1 LSPAAAAEDAVTS
14 TPKPLKFAAVARRIA
29 RERAGGAS
37 AVVDCGTCTQCC
49 REPQNI
55 ELTPAEL
62 ASPILR
68 HDGKYLLR
76 QPDGSC
82 THLIDGR
89 CTVYDQR
96 PRSCRSFD
104 CRALAVAMCKA
115 RSAPGVTRAGYSRVA
130 PPCDA
135 EDIAFATGVHRKLLL
150 LVAQRPGV
158 DAVDAGYAAAGA
170 SEGEVDLA
178 RRELLAMPPDA
189 RAEWI
194 AQQERIAAEL
204 WREVSDG

>member
-1 LSPAAAAEDAVTS
+1 M
-14 TPKPLKFAAVARRIA
+14 
-29 RERAGGAS
+29 
-37 AVVDCGTCTQCC
+37 VDCGPCTSCC
-49 REPQNI
+49 REPQHI
-55 ELTPAEL
+55 ELAPAEL

-82 THLIDGR
+82 THLVDGR

-96 PRSCRSFD
+96 PGSCRTFD

-130 PPCDA
+130 PPRDA
-135 EDIAFATGVHRKLLL
+135 EDIAYATGVHRKLLQL
-150 LVAQRPGV
+150 IAQRPGV

-170 SEGEVDLA
+170 SESEVALA
-178 RRELLAMPPDA
+178 RRELLAMPPDV
-189 RAEWI
+189 RVEWI

-204 WREVSDG
+204 WREVGDE